1 MFTLQAK
8 IEELTRE
15 RENLTKENDVVRN
28 EVHSGTFRTSHQC
41 VKIMHQIMAVSS

>member
-28 EVHSGTFRTSHQC
+28 EVHSH
-41 VKIMHQIMAVSS
+41 VHLELLVSA